1 MPVENR
7 QIASGAITDT
17 KVSKNAGIK
26 GSKLE
31 IAEPG
36 QILVANDKGRFQPK
50 HVDFEKCCDKELPDD
65 VLRGGDLEDGQIY
78 VGGRD
83 GVPVQI
89 PAIPDPERVVKQ
101 DPVTGEIDDN
111 VVVPIPQVEPT
122 PEKLDPVNPGRDLE
136 QPVNIGSDG
145 SDTNAIFFNQ
155 VTQTRSVNYLIFET
169 PDPPGTTK
177 QYQFTHDLG
186 YIPDVR
192 VMEHSTNSEID
203 AEVSVDKTY
212 ATVKLSDSGTR
223 LRVLVQ

>member
-31 IAEPG
+31 VAEPG
-36 QILVANDKGRFQPK
+36 QILVADEKGRFQPK
-50 HVDFEKCCDKELPDD
+50 HVDFEKCCDNKIPDD
-65 VLRGGDLEDGQIY
+65 VLRSGDLEDGKIY

-89 PAIPDPERVVKQ
+89 PAIPDPERVVKT
-101 DPVTGEIDDN
+101 DPVGVITDDTTMPLPN
-111 VVVPIPQVEPT
+111 TNPT
-122 PEKLDPVNPGRDLE
+122 PPVKVGSSFIDLGNDE
-136 QPVNIGSDG
+136 EVGLN
-145 SDTNAIFFNQ
+145 
-155 VTQTRSVNYLIFET
+155 VTTALHSVSYLLFET
-169 PDPPGTTK
+169 PDPPGNTTE
-177 QYQFTHDLG
+177 YQFAHDLG

-192 VMEHSTNSEID
+192 VMEHSTGIEID
-203 AEVSVDKTY
+203 AEVSVDTVY

-223 LRVLVQ
+223 LKVLVQ

>member
-31 IAEPG
+31 VAEPG
-36 QILVANDKGRFQPK
+36 QILVADEKGRFQPK
-50 HVDFEKCCDKELPDD
+50 HVDFGGENSAKDCCDDALKSS
-65 VLRGGDLEDGQIY
+65 DLDPGKIF
-78 VGGRD
+78 VGGEN
-83 GVPVQI
+83 GVPVQVKLDSGPGSVVKTDEQNRI
-89 PAIPDPERVVKQ
+89 PPDIDVRVENFTPDPPKDKVVFAS
-101 DPVTGEIDDN
+101 
-111 VVVPIPQVEPT
+111 
-122 PEKLDPVNPGRDLE
+122 DLE
-136 QPVNIGSDG
+136 QTPSYTTDG
-145 SDTNAIFFNQ
+145 SDQNAIPVNQ
-155 VTQTRSVNYLIFET
+155 TSQTKMVGYLLFET

-203 AEVSVDKTY
+203 AEVSVDKTF

>member
-7 QIASGAITDT
+7 QIASGAITDS

-36 QILVANDKGRFQPK
+36 QILVANDQGRFVPK
-50 HVDFEKCCDKELPDD
+50 HVEFGSGTSKDCCDDALKGSDLEAGKTW
-65 VLRGGDLEDGQIY
+65 VGGDN
-78 VGGRD
+78 
-83 GVPVQI
+83 GVPVQVKVNSGPGSIVVTNEQNRI
-89 PAIPDPERVVKQ
+89 PPDIDIFVENFVPDP
-101 DPVTGEIDDN
+101 PVTET
-111 VVVPIPQVEPT
+111 VYVS
-122 PEKLDPVNPGRDLE
+122 DLE
-136 QPVNIGSDG
+136 QTPSYSTDG
-145 SDTNAIFFNQ
+145 SDLNAIP
-155 VTQTRSVNYLIFET
+155 VTQTSQTRMVGYLIFET
-169 PDPPGTTK
+169 PDPPGSTK
-177 QYQFTHDLG
+177 QYQFTHALG

-203 AEVSVDKTY
+203 AEVSVDTQT

>member
-7 QIASGAITDT
+7 QIASGAITDS

-36 QILVANDKGRFQPK
+36 QILVANEQGRFVPQ
-50 HVDFEKCCDKELPDD
+50 HVHFDKCCDNELPDD
-65 VLRGGDLEDGQIY
+65 VLRAGDLEAGKTFI
-78 VGGRD
+78 GGVD
-83 GVPVQI
+83 GVPTQLEVNNGPNTI
-89 PAIPDPERVVKQ
+89 VVTNPKNELPADVIVVVDNVEPKP
-101 DPVTGEIDDN
+101 PVTET
-111 VVVPIPQVEPT
+111 VYVS
-122 PEKLDPVNPGRDLE
+122 DLE
-136 QPVNIGSDG
+136 QTPSYSTDG
-145 SDTNAIFFNQ
+145 SDLNAIP
-155 VTQTRSVNYLIFET
+155 VTQTSQTRMVGYLIFET
-169 PDPPGTTK
+169 PDPPGSTK
-177 QYQFTHDLG
+177 QYQFTHALG

-203 AEVSVDKTY
+203 AEVSVDTQT

>member
-7 QIASGAITDT
+7 QISSGAITDT

-31 IAEPG
+31 VAEPG
-36 QILVANDKGRFQPK
+36 QILVADDKGRFQPQ
-50 HVDFEKCCDKELPDD
+50 HVDFDKCCDKELPDD
-65 VLRGGDLEDGQIY
+65 VLRSGDLQDGKIF
-78 VGGRD
+78 VGGPD

-89 PAIPDPERVVKQ
+89 PAVTNPERVVK
-101 DPVTGEIDDN
+101 T
-111 VVVPIPQVEPT
+111 
-122 PEKLDPVNPGRDLE
+122 NPGGTVIEGVTINIEDVTDSEETKDDVAGSDLE
-136 QPVNIGSDG
+136 QTPSITTDG
-145 SDTNAIFFNQ
+145 SDANALIFTQ
-155 VTQTRSVNYLIFET
+155 TSQTRSVNYLIFET